1 MAYGLTYGDVGNAFK
16 IFYDDEL
23 VEGFFTQ
30 SPMLARWE
38 KRSDGIVGKYAM
50 FDMETIGFHAGVQ
63 ALPTETSGFPRGGT
77 PEDINPYVQLKRL
90 AATGEISTEAIKR
103 SSSKAGAWADQMERV
118 KKGILRDYRW
128 DTAVQLYGEGDGK
141 RGYCFGTGGDKSA
154 LMDDGIG
161 NVKHF
166 IKPGME
172 ISWLDATNSFF
183 VIQNTANTQNY
194 VTVTSQTTGTTVY
207 WTESV
212 DPDVATNDIA
222 IKRKS
227 TNADESMAATAWYE
241 IMGLTGHVKSTAPA
255 GEGGTTYQNITRATY
270 TALQAQE
277 KTNSGT
283 LRAITF
289 DVMQEALDACLAV
302 GNTNPTCYMNL
313 PVYRELAKQEVAEK
327 RYPNTTVFKG
337 GFKSVEWEGTQFF
350 VDPMC
355 PRTKIFMCDDDT
367 FKIYQLGPP
376 EPWAEDGNIFR
387 PVYNAG
393 DGNFSPVIQT
403 NYIWWSNTVCLQPF
417 VNLLL
422 SDLEESSTTAI
433 TSMP

>member
-38 KRSDGIVGKYAM
+38 KSSEGIVGKYAM
-50 FDMETIGFHAGVQ
+50 FDMETIGFHAGVK
-63 ALPTETSGFPRGGT
+63 ALASETSGFPRGGT
-77 PEDINPYVQLKRL
+77 PEDINPYVNLKRL

-103 SSSKAGAWADQMERV
+103 SANKAGAWANQMERV

-128 DTAVQLYGEGDGK
+128 DVARQLYGDGGGAV
-141 RGYCFGTGGDKSA
+141 GYCFGTGGTTNS
-154 LMDDGIG
+154 LVDDSLGT
-161 NVKHF
+161 VKHF
-166 IKPGME
+166 AKPGME
-172 ISWLDATNSFF
+172 VQWIDITGTDNFIEFDTGAQDYCTL
-183 VIQNTANTQNY
+183 
-194 VTVTSQTTGTTVY
+194 TSQTTGTKLY
-207 WTESV
+207 WTETA
-212 DPDVATNDIA
+212 DDAIADNDICVKYGSISNA
-222 IKRKS
+222 LRDS
-227 TNADESMAATAWYE
+227 TTTFRE
-241 IMGLTGHVKSTAPA
+241 IMGLSGHVLSTAPV

-277 KTNSGT
+277 HTNSGSM
-283 LRAITF
+283 RALTF
-289 DVMQEALDACLAV
+289 NVMQEALDACLAV

-313 PVYRELAKQEVAEK
+313 PVYRELAKQEIAEK
-327 RYPNTTVFKG
+327 RYPATTVFKA
-337 GFKSVEWEGTQFF
+337 GFKSVEWEGTTFF

-355 PRTKIFMCDDDT
+355 PRTKIFMCDDET

-376 EPWAEDGNIFR
+376 EPWAEDGSVFR
-387 PVYNAG
+387 PVYNQA

-403 NYIWWSNTVCLQPF
+403 NYIWWANTVCLQPF